1 MSRNLVK
8 QMFTTVVQ
16 PDEKRV
22 IDTNELVQRRLK
34 ENMARQC
41 SGGFVAGLEAPEA
54 ELHMTEDTDGLSGNV
69 IKAQEDGGQLLAQ
82 AREEADAI
90 LAEAK
95 VRAMRICEDAKA
107 QAEMEKTRILAEARH
122 QGYAEGVSKARGE
135 AQAEAEAARKEC
147 REKEKQLE
155 DFYQQQIDGLEP
167 QLVDVITDIY
177 QHIFHVELGSYREIL
192 AHLISNTLRKIE
204 GSHDFLIH
212 VSKEDYPHVSMQK
225 KQILAGAVS
234 ANCNVE
240 VVEDM
245 TLEKNECLIEAEGGI
260 FDCGLGT
267 QLAELK
273 QKLTLLS
280 WSREG

>member
-16 PDEKRV
+16 SDEKRV
-22 IDTNELVQRRLK
+22 IDTNELVRRRLK
-34 ENMARQC
+34 ENIGRQRPE
-41 SGGFVAGLEAPEA
+41 GFVAGLEAPEA
-54 ELHMTEDTDGLSGNV
+54 ELHMAEDTEGLSGNV
-69 IKAQEDGGQLLAQ
+69 IKAREEEGQLLTQ
-82 AREEADAI
+82 AKEEAEAI

-95 VRAMRICEDAKA
+95 AKAMRICEDAKA
-107 QAEMEKTRILAEARH
+107 QAELEKTRILAEARQ
-122 QGYAEGVSKARGE
+122 QGYTEGISKARGE
-135 AQAEAEAARKEC
+135 AQAEAEAARREC

-167 QLVDVITDIY
+167 QLVETITDIY

-192 AHLISNTLRKIE
+192 AYLISGTLRKIE
-204 GSHDFLIH
+204 GGHDFLIH
-212 VSKEDYPHVSMQK
+212 VSKEDYPHISMQK

-245 TLEKNECLIEAEGGI
+245 TLEKNQCLIETEGGI